1 MRMFSGFSEKTGGF
15 LWELAFNNE
24 RPWFLAHKQEFED
37 YVNIPFKMLASE
49 SFALFTGRCPDFSG
63 SVHVS
68 RIYRDARRLFGRGP
82 YQDHLWFSV
91 TDSAVIH
98 NGPMLWFEISPAQ
111 YSYGMGWYGAT
122 PVQMEAFRR
131 SIDANPARFRRL
143 AQQLERK
150 GWLLSGES
158 YKRPKALHDDALID
172 SWYNRKYA
180 GVHKEFNLGGDA
192 YTAALPGI
200 VADAFQELLP
210 MYRYLMEVYLSCPE
224 EMTRER

>member
-1 MRMFSGFSEKTGGF
+1 MFSGFSEKTGGF

-37 YVNIPFKMLASE
+37 FVNTPFKTLASE
-49 SFALFTGRCPDFSG
+49 SFALFTGRCPDFEG

-82 YQDHLWFSV
+82 YKDHLWFSV
-91 TDSAVIH
+91 TDSAVVH
-98 NGPMLWFEISPAQ
+98 NGPMLWFEISPAH

-150 GWLLSGES
+150 GWLLGGES
-158 YKRPKALHDDALID
+158 YKRPKAMHAGITASTRACTRSSTWAGTPIAKRCPA
-172 SWYNRKYA
+172 SWRTP
-180 GVHKEFNLGGDA
+180 FRSFCPC
-192 YTAALPGI
+192 TAI
-200 VADAFQELLP
+200 
-210 MYRYLMEVYLSCPE
+210 
-224 EMTRER
+224 